1 MAGDKIQNDVHSQ
14 PVGRL
19 ENMAQ
24 VRVVAVQEVHLFQQ
38 SFPFDLLHVGHLP
51 VKGIQHAHD

>member
-24 VRVVAVQEVHLFQQ
+24 VRVVAVAG
-38 SFPFDLLHVGHLP
+38 GHGVVIRNVVACILE
-51 VKGIQHAHD
+51 G